1 MRFKLGFA
9 LGFVAGQWWATTSAD
24 ERRAKL
30 DEAWAGVRDNPRLQR
45 VTDAVTRDAHRLGDA
60 VERRMVETT
69 DGAMST
75 IAHSVEP
82 GDGTGT
88 GPGGSSRSSKR

>member
-9 LGFVAGQWWATTSAD
+9 LGFVAGHWWASTSAD

-45 VTDAVTRDAHRLGDA
+45 VTEAVARDARRLGDA

-69 DGAMST
+69 DGAMSS

-82 GDGTGT
+82 GDGTASGT
-88 GPGGSSRSSKR
+88 SSGSSKR